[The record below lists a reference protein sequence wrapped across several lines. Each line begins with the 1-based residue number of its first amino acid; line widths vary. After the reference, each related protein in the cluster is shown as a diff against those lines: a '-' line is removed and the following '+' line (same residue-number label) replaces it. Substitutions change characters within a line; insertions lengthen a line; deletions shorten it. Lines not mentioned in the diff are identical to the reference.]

1 MIFETA
7 IPSFRFLQFG
17 HQRHNRAGFPAPL
30 LLQLQFRKRVM
41 SIFGNI
47 FSHWKNSRATA
58 SQSEASVRE
67 AARKA
72 VASGQISLDEARKAA
87 VQLSSIAVGSTLQK
101 DGKKSFIEQL
111 TNRANVN
118 RIGFAYQD
126 NISVA
131 DAIFVDE
138 LANLVDEFDA
148 EASLSTMSKEE
159 LSKAIDEIADN
170 LNKHVAEMSRRFPS
184 ALPAPNAK
192 SSDVDMAA
200 VDAKSQADW
209 DRNLHDC
216 QQTWPSFTAFAAANR
231 YDAANPGKW

>member
-1 MIFETA
+1 
-7 IPSFRFLQFG
+7 
-17 HQRHNRAGFPAPL
+17 
-30 LLQLQFRKRVM
+30 M

-47 FSHWKNSRATA
+47 FSHWKNSKATA

-72 VASGQISLDEARKAA
+72 VASGQITLDEARKAA
-87 VQLSSIAVGSTLQK
+87 VQLSSINVGDLMQK
-101 DGKKSFIEQL
+101 GGKKSFIEQL

-118 RIGFAYQD
+118 RTGFAYKD

-159 LSKAIDEIADN
+159 LTKAIDAIADN
-170 LNKHVAEMSRRFPS
+170 LNKHCAEMSRRFPS
-184 ALPAPNAK
+184 DKPAPAAK
-192 SSDVDMAA
+192 SPEIDIAA

-209 DRNLHDC
+209 ERNHRDC
-216 QQTWPSFTAFAAANR
+216 QSIWPSFHAYASRMR
-231 YDAANPGKW
+231 YDAHYPEQAWTP